1 MGVSKIMEGDPNSSE
16 VSGFE
21 GLGSIPSELIAG
33 DEQFDSENVTH
44 AMITADGTTVPITL
58 NPETGQFMTPDGQ
71 TVQVQM
77 ATSEDLVPQ
86 DTDGS
91 EPMLHEESHR
101 EHEDTHFDPGTANVA
116 SGAFQV
122 ISSDETETGHNQ
134 VVIKQES
141 VAPTPMETSQLPSN
155 LQLLQSDGG
164 AVYVLNSNSI
174 SEMPSNFRFV
184 SASDDMASTDDS
196 GLQGGKIRIVSSNE
210 STTTKRVIRV
220 TQEPQ
225 ISNYTTTQINN
236 KPKVVIRPAIAPKA
250 EDNRVQYVRVVSSQ
264 PMAQTSDRPMVTI
277 RSSGSGLPILP
288 RGTNVVSSTAAPT
301 SSLSGNN
308 VLKIALPTT
317 ANRLTQKTQRIILP
331 SEAIK
336 VIDTSGGHKT
346 TPQIQPKKVVTMQHA
361 MPKIEPLPM
370 VSPTMD
376 NMRNSISE
384 KPPDI
389 FETTGVKPRK
399 PCNCTKS
406 QCLKLYC
413 ECFANGEFCNNCNC
427 NNCFNNLAHEE
438 ARQRSIKQCLERNPN
453 AFRPKIGK
461 VNYDGERRHNKG
473 CNCKRSGCLKNYCE
487 CYEAKIGCTKN
498 CRCIGCKNVEVAIGP
513 SQRKPD
519 SDQALSIKDNDTGSY
534 SGLPRKSEANKA
546 SRINPLS
553 SVTGNSFKPVS
564 GVRQPFNFVTNE
576 VVEATCQCLL
586 AQAEQAES
594 GGKQEVEIEGLI
606 IEEFGRCLSQIIEMA
621 NKSIC

>member
-1 MGVSKIMEGDPNSSE
+1 
-16 VSGFE
+16 
-21 GLGSIPSELIAG
+21 
-33 DEQFDSENVTH
+33 
-44 AMITADGTTVPITL
+44 
-58 NPETGQFMTPDGQ
+58 MTPDGQ

-77 ATSEDLVPQ
+77 ATSEDIVPQ

-141 VAPTPMETSQLPSN
+141 VAPTPMETSQLPGN

-184 SASDDMASTDDS
+184 SASDDMASIDDS

-438 ARQRSIKQCLERNPN
+438 SRQRAIKQCLDRNPN

-461 VNYDGERRHNKG
+461 LNNDGERKHNKG

-487 CYEAKIGCTKN
+487 CYEAKIACTKN
-498 CRCIGCKNVEVAIGP
+498 CRCIGCKNIEVGYV
-513 SQRKPD
+513 RKPD
-519 SDQALSIKDNDTGSY
+519 SDQQGTVIKDDNSMSNFSNEVKRIES
-534 SGLPRKSEANKA
+534 SGIKSK
-546 SRINPLS
+546 LS
-553 SVTGNSFKPVS
+553 SLSAVSGNAFRPVS
-564 GVRQPFNFVTNE
+564 GVKQPFNFVTNE

-586 AQAEQAES
+586 AQAEEAERNGQA
-594 GGKQEVEIEGLI
+594 EVEIEGLI
-606 IEEFGRCLSQIIEMA
+606 IQEFGRCLSQIIDMA
-621 NKSIC
+621 NKS